1 MTVQTLE
8 VRSVTKRFGSHT
20 ALNSVSFTV
29 ARGEVVALLGD
40 NGAGKSTLVKCI
52 AGLHTPDDGEILIEG
67 MRRSGDSF
75 SHLRLDGVG
84 VVYQDLALFDNLSV
98 AENLFAG
105 AEPRWPAWA
114 GPLGFVDKRRMTDEA
129 SSTFRRLE
137 VRIPNLNT
145 PVGLLSGGQR
155 QAIAVSKA
163 IAFARTLVILD
174 EPTAALGLRERTNV
188 LRLVKQLPKQG
199 MAVVI
204 ISHNLDEVIAVAD
217 RCVVLR
223 QGQMVGEVAAEEAN
237 REKIVSLIV
246 GGRLSPSQY
255 RLSPSAIITKP
266 LENQAVAIVHR
277 LSASAYIRYY
287 LHSKMHMEVHSE
299 NGATAQQALRP
310 HREGA
315 HQNRTARRWRRA
327 LSRPEGHRHPVMGV
341 HVDARRQAH
350 SDGAWRLSRRVACD
364 GSGEGRGLPQGRC
377 GWPRSPRREPKGGG
391 ADLR

>member
-246 GGRLSPSQY
+246 GGRL
-255 RLSPSAIITKP
+255 
-266 LENQAVAIVHR
+266 
-277 LSASAYIRYY
+277 
-287 LHSKMHMEVHSE
+287 
-299 NGATAQQALRP
+299 
-310 HREGA
+310 REL
-315 HQNRTARRWRRA
+315 N
-327 LSRPEGHRHPVMGV
+327 
-341 HVDARRQAH
+341 
-350 SDGAWRLSRRVACD
+350 
-364 GSGEGRGLPQGRC
+364 
-377 GWPRSPRREPKGGG
+377 
-391 ADLR
+391 